1 MVVKKPPMSMGQKI
15 FYMISFAVLIS
26 GFIFLGTRSYK
37 VKELTD
43 SILFSREFKTISED
57 NSFQV
62 VSSAEALTFL
72 ENGTG
77 ILFLG
82 FPENKWSVSIAE
94 MLDEVSKELDYS
106 PINYFNFYDERESRH
121 DNYLGIIREVDDYLD
136 RDDEGKIDIYAP
148 TVIGVIHGDV
158 VYFDNETTFM
168 NNRLEPKNYWSEEQK
183 DKKMTQFRKIL
194 SDLKKEMGE

>member
-1 MVVKKPPMSMGQKI
+1 MGQKI

>member
-15 FYMISFAVLIS
+15 FYIICFAVLIC

-43 SILFSREFKTISED
+43 SVLFSKEFKTISED
-57 NSFQV
+57 NSFQIL
-62 VSSAEALTFL
+62 SSAEALTFL

-106 PINYFNFYDERESRH
+106 PIYYFNFYDERESRH

-136 RDDEGKIDIYAP
+136 LNDEGKIDIYAP
-148 TVIGVIHGDV
+148 TVIGVVHGDV

-168 NNRLEPKNYWSEEQK
+168 NNRLEPKDYWSEEQK
-183 DKKMTQFRKIL
+183 DKKMTRFRKIL